1 MNIISGSIAT
11 LILSVLLTLA
21 VRRIAY
27 RIGMVAAP
35 RQDRWHK
42 KPTALLGGVAIF
54 IAFVIG
60 YLIFAP
66 KNPSLYPIIG
76 GGAFLFIVGLV
87 DDIVQLKPYTK
98 LVTQLIASAA
108 VVFFGL
114 KLSWTSHEGL
124 NDLITIFWLIGI
136 TNSINLLDNMDGLA
150 GGVSF
155 ISCVFLISSL
165 LLNGQ
170 TMIIFPLA
178 ILGAAVLGFLFFNFS
193 PASIFMGDCGSTF
206 LGFMLG
212 GTALLSEYGRTRNL
226 TSVLLTPVLI
236 LLIPIVDTIIVTVT
250 RKLSGRR
257 VAQGGRDHSSH
268 RLVALGMSERRAVLL
283 LYLFAGISGSLAIL
297 MQLLEAEVIFLLVP
311 LFALVVLFVGIHLG
325 RVRIYDSET
334 PPTADNVIIRALV
347 QFSYKR
353 RVLEFLLDVVLMA
366 CALYAALILRFDG
379 NIPRVQLETFVK
391 ALPLFLII
399 QMSVFWLGG
408 VYRGLWKYA
417 GLDDLMVIARSV
429 LAGSLVSA
437 AIVLGVFFDR
447 GPSRAVLILNS
458 LLLFFLVGGSRLSF
472 QLIRAFFVD
481 RNYVSNSD
489 AKPALIYGA
498 GDAGELLIRELVNNP
513 ARRYAPVGFI
523 DDDTQKTGRIIHG
536 FHIYASNELPGLI
549 AKHGVNDV
557 LVSTAKVP
565 ESNLQGLRD
574 LGISLRRMSIRI
586 E

>member
-1 MNIISGSIAT
+1 MKIITASFAT

-21 VRRIAY
+21 VRKIAY

-35 RQDRWHK
+35 RQDRWHQ
-42 KPTALLGGVAIF
+42 KPTALLGGMAIF
-54 IAFVIG
+54 FAFVIG
-60 YLIFAP
+60 FLIFAP

-76 GGAFLFIVGLV
+76 GGAFLFVVGLV

-98 LVTQLIASAA
+98 LVTQLIAAA
-108 VVFFGL
+108 TVVFFGL
-114 KLSWTSHEGL
+114 KLPWTGHEGL

-150 GGVSF
+150 GGISF
-155 ISCVFLISSL
+155 ISCAFLISSL

-170 TMIIFPLA
+170 TTGIYTLA
-178 ILGAAVLGFLFFNFS
+178 VLGGAVLGFLVFNFS

-236 LLIPIVDTIIVTVT
+236 LLIPIFDTIIVTVT

-257 VAQGGRDHSSH
+257 VAQGGRDHTSH
-268 RLVALGMSERRAVLL
+268 RLVALGMSERRAVLM
-283 LYLFAGISGSLAIL
+283 LYSFAVISGALALL

-325 RVRIYDSET
+325 RVRIYEAES
-334 PPTADNVIIRALV
+334 PPTDNVIIHALV
-347 QFSYKR
+347 EFSYKR

-379 NIPRVQLETFVK
+379 NIPHAQLETFVQ
-391 ALPLFLII
+391 ALPLFLIA
-399 QMSVFWLGG
+399 QMIFFWLGG
-408 VYRGLWKYA
+408 VYRGLWRYV
-417 GLDDLMVIARSV
+417 GLDDLIVIARSV
-429 LAGSLVSA
+429 FAGSLASA
-437 AIVLGVFFDR
+437 AIVLAVFTVR

-472 QLIRAFFVD
+472 QLIRAFIMG
-481 RNYVSNSD
+481 RNHASHSD

-498 GDAGELLIRELVNNP
+498 GDAGELLIRELLNNP
-513 ARRYAPVGFI
+513 DRRYAPVGFI
-523 DDDTQKTGRIIHG
+523 DDDTRKTGRIIHG
-536 FHIYASNELPGLI
+536 FHIYGSDELPSLI
-549 AKHGVNDV
+549 EKHGVSEI
-557 LVSTAKVP
+557 LISTTKVS
-565 ESNLQGLRD
+565 ESNLQTLRD